1 MADLI
6 RGFLTGHGVA
16 APFAAFVLAGVLVF
30 VVASRLARHADAIAD
45 ATGLGRIWI
54 GAILLAASTSLP
66 ELVTDI
72 NAAVLDSID
81 IGIGDLL
88 GSTLA
93 NMLIFAVSSL
103 LYARRRILHQVSV
116 DHGLVGALGVALT
129 ALAGA
134 AIASGGWG
142 RIGHVGLETLLIV
155 GLYLVGMRTVFVCT
169 RAATTPPEQLRL
181 GDTSASVLRS
191 GLTGFALAALGLLVT
206 APLLVVSAEAVALES
221 GLSQTFVGTL
231 LVGFTTSFP
240 EMAATFAAVRLGA
253 FDLAIGNVFGSN
265 AFNMCVL
272 LAMDVFYTKGPLLA
286 DASPANVLVA
296 QLAALSI
303 ALGMLAVLARAGR
316 SASIAQFDSMLIIAV
331 YAGSAWLLA
340 FGSGS

>member
-1 MADLI
+1 MAEFI

-16 APFAAFVLAGVLVF
+16 VPLAAFAFAGVLVF
-30 VVASRLARHADAIAD
+30 VVASRLARHADAISD

-66 ELVTDI
+66 ELVTDV
-72 NAAVLDSID
+72 NAAVLGAID

-93 NMLIFAVSSL
+93 NMLIFAVSTL
-103 LYARRRILHQVSV
+103 LYARRRILHQVSA

-129 ALAGA
+129 ALVGA

-142 RIGHVGLETLLIV
+142 RIGHVGLETLALV
-155 GLYLVGMRTVFVCT
+155 GLYFVGMRTVFVCT
-169 RAATTPPEQLRL
+169 RPTAPPEQLTL
-181 GDTSASVLRS
+181 GDTSTSVLQR
-191 GLTGFALAALGLLVT
+191 GLAGFALATLGLLLT

-231 LVGFTTSFP
+231 LVGFTTSLP

-272 LAMDVFYTKGPLLA
+272 LAMDVFYVKGPLLA
-286 DASPANVLVA
+286 DASPTNVLVA
-296 QLAALSI
+296 QLATLSI
-303 ALGMLAVLARAGR
+303 AIGMLAVLARAGR
-316 SASIAQFDSMLIIAV
+316 HTSIAQVDSMLIIAV

-340 FGSGS
+340 LGTGG